1 MDNLN
6 FTSTR
11 LDRKKMFWFC
21 ILTCFGLVLT
31 TLFVDLTDNKV
42 SILTGYFTLC
52 GTVIGLILGTKAND
66 TYQKRVIKEKEKY
79 D

>member
-6 FTSTR
+6 FTSTK

-21 ILTCFGLVLT
+21 ILTCFALVLT
-31 TLFVDLTDNKV
+31 SLFVELSDNKV
-42 SILTGYFTLC
+42 SILTTYFTLC